1 MANSRPTLYTGS
13 TNNLLRRVYEHKN
26 NLVKGFT
33 AKYNIHNLV
42 YYECLENV
50 EQAIIR
56 ENQIKDMNRA
66 DKLKIISAFNPI
78 LKDLFNDIIKDID
91 SGQARNTKRFWGGGT
106 TTPESKH
113 MKRWNIL
120 NKRKF
125 ENAADVN
132 KNIIKLLLENR
143 GLTDKKAIQKFLDPK
158 LDQVTSDSVGIDKK
172 QLKKAM
178 DRVYEAIENHEQIII
193 YGDYDVDGITGT
205 AILWETLHSL
215 KAKVLPYLPDRID
228 EGYGLSIKGIENLL
242 QKFPDKCHPEFISGS
257 SYKNKK
263 MLKQVQH
270 DKECSGIK
278 LIITVDN
285 GIVADEAVDFAN
297 ENGIDVVI
305 TDHHIIG
312 SELPDAFAIV
322 HTTKMCGAG
331 IAWLLAKEFK
341 KIPSPSPCRRRFEEA
356 SPLGGRGQ
364 GEVQHH
370 DDDPHLELAAL
381 GTVADMVPLTG
392 ANRTIVKFG
401 LEKIPRTR
409 RPGLLELFKA
419 AGIEKEIGVYE
430 IGFLIAPRLNA
441 AGRIENAMDSLRL
454 LCTNNK
460 GKAQMLAEQLEITN
474 RDRQFLMK
482 QAAEHASLYVKT
494 QDSLKKILIVA
505 HESYAQG
512 VIGLVAGKL
521 VEEYYRPSI
530 VISKGEKYSKASAR
544 SVLGF
549 NIIEFL
555 RSTPEYFIN
564 VGGHPMA
571 AGFTIETEKIIVFK
585 QTLETTAEKLI
596 DEETLKKS
604 VRIDCELP
612 LSAISQ
618 DLYTN
623 LAQLEPFGMAN
634 PQPVFATKDVIIKD
648 LRVLGREGKHLKLQ
662 VLPPNSKLPTPNPEP
677 FEAIAFNMGELARD
691 LKTGDKIDLAYTI
704 DENSW
709 NGNTK
714 LQLKVKD
721 IKNS

>member
-1 MANSRPTLYTGS
+1 
-13 TNNLLRRVYEHKN
+13 
-26 NLVKGFT
+26 
-33 AKYNIHNLV
+33 
-42 YYECLENV
+42 
-50 EQAIIR
+50 
-56 ENQIKDMNRA
+56 
-66 DKLKIISAFNPI
+66 
-78 LKDLFNDIIKDID
+78 
-91 SGQARNTKRFWGGGT
+91 
-106 TTPESKH
+106 

-120 NKRKF
+120 NKT
-125 ENAADVN
+125 NLGN
-132 KNIIKLLLENR
+132 KANINEKILKILLENR
-143 GLTDKKAIQKFLDPK
+143 GHSDKKAIQEFLSPK
-158 LDQVTSDSVGIDKK
+158 LEQVTIDSVGIDKK

-178 DRVYEAIENHEQIII
+178 DRIYDAIKNHEQIII

-205 AILWETLHSL
+205 AILWETLYGM

-228 EGYGLSIKGIENLL
+228 EGYGLSEKGISNLKL
-242 QKFPDKCHPEFISGS
+242 KIS
-257 SYKNKK
+257 N
-263 MLKQVQH
+263 
-270 DKECSGIK
+270 IK

-285 GIVADEAVDFAN
+285 GIVANKAVEFAKK
-297 ENGIDVVI
+297 EGIDVII
-305 TDHHIIG
+305 TDHHTIDKK
-312 SELPDAFAIV
+312 LPLAFAIV

-331 IAWLLAKEFK
+331 ISWLLAQQFK
-341 KIPSPSPCRRRFEEA
+341 KKS
-356 SPLGGRGQ
+356 
-364 GEVQHH
+364 GEYEV
-370 DDDPHLELAAL
+370 DNDEHLELAAL
-381 GTVADMVPLTG
+381 GTVADMVPLTD

-401 LEKIPRTR
+401 LEKIRRTR

-460 GKAQMLAEQLEITN
+460 AKARELAQQLEVTN
-474 RDRQFLMK
+474 RERQFLMK

-530 VISKGEKYSKASAR
+530 VISLGEKYSKASAR

-555 RSTPEYFIN
+555 RSTPEYFVN

-571 AGFTIETEKIIVFK
+571 AGFTIETEKIIIFK
-585 QTLETTAEKLI
+585 ETLETTAEKLI
-596 DEETLKKS
+596 DRETLTKS

-612 LSAISQ
+612 LSAVSQ
-618 DLYTN
+618 DLFTS
-623 LAQLEPFGMAN
+623 LKQLEPFGMAN
-634 PQPVFATKDVIIKD
+634 PQPVFATRDVIVKD
-648 LRVLGREGKHLKLQ
+648 LRLLGREGKHFKLQ
-662 VLPPNSKLPTPNPEP
+662 ILPPASEILHLKSEP
-677 FEAIAFNMGELARD
+677 LDAIAFNMGELSGEI
-691 LKTGDKIDLAYTI
+691 KTGDSISFAYTI
-704 DENSW
+704 DENTW

-721 IKNS
+721 INPAP

>member
-1 MANSRPTLYTGS
+1 
-13 TNNLLRRVYEHKN
+13 
-26 NLVKGFT
+26 
-33 AKYNIHNLV
+33 
-42 YYECLENV
+42 
-50 EQAIIR
+50 
-56 ENQIKDMNRA
+56 
-66 DKLKIISAFNPI
+66 
-78 LKDLFNDIIKDID
+78 
-91 SGQARNTKRFWGGGT
+91 
-106 TTPESKH
+106 

-120 NKRKF
+120 NKT
-125 ENAADVN
+125 NLGN
-132 KNIIKLLLENR
+132 KANINEKILKILLENR
-143 GLTDKKAIQKFLDPK
+143 GHSDKKAIQEFLSPK
-158 LDQVTSDSVGIDKK
+158 LEQVTIDSVGIDKK

-178 DRVYEAIENHEQIII
+178 DRIYDAIKNHEQIII

-205 AILWETLHSL
+205 AILWETLYGM

-228 EGYGLSIKGIENLL
+228 EGYGLSEKGISNLKL
-242 QKFPDKCHPEFISGS
+242 KIS
-257 SYKNKK
+257 N
-263 MLKQVQH
+263 
-270 DKECSGIK
+270 IK

-285 GIVADEAVDFAN
+285 GIVANKAVEFAKK
-297 ENGIDVVI
+297 EGIDVII
-305 TDHHIIG
+305 TDHHTIDKK
-312 SELPDAFAIV
+312 LPLAFAIV

-331 IAWLLAKEFK
+331 ISWLLAQQFK
-341 KIPSPSPCRRRFEEA
+341 KKS
-356 SPLGGRGQ
+356 
-364 GEVQHH
+364 GEYEV
-370 DDDPHLELAAL
+370 DNDEHLELAAL

-401 LEKIPRTR
+401 LEKIRRTR

-460 GKAQMLAEQLEITN
+460 AKARELAQQLEVTN
-474 RDRQFLMK
+474 RERQFLMK

-530 VISKGEKYSKASAR
+530 VISLGEKYSKASAR

-555 RSTPEYFIN
+555 RSTPEYFVN

-571 AGFTIETEKIIVFK
+571 AGFTIETEKIIIFK
-585 QTLETTAEKLI
+585 ETLETTAEKLI
-596 DEETLKKS
+596 DRETLTKS

-612 LSAISQ
+612 LSAVSQ
-618 DLYTN
+618 DLFTS
-623 LAQLEPFGMAN
+623 LKQLEPFGMAN
-634 PQPVFATKDVIIKD
+634 PQPVFATRDVIVKD
-648 LRVLGREGKHLKLQ
+648 LRLLGREGKHFKLQ
-662 VLPPNSKLPTPNPEP
+662 ILPPASEILHLKSEP
-677 FEAIAFNMGELARD
+677 LDAIAFNMGELSGEI
-691 LKTGDKIDLAYTI
+691 KTGDSISFAYTI
-704 DENSW
+704 DENAW

-721 IKNS
+721 INPAP